1 MKLSNDDLCKLNEFW
16 LYCKENQHFNVGYPE
31 SADFD
36 YSVLEKF
43 LKFSINNCGD
53 WRIGNN
59 FKLNT
64 FEFEREVMAFFSKL
78 FKISNKESWGYIS
91 NGGTEGNLFSC
102 YLAREL
108 FPTGTIYYSEE
119 THYSIAKIVKMLNIP
134 ARKISSLSSGEI
146 NYVHLIEQIQSDKQ
160 SNPIIFA
167 NIGTTMRGATDDI
180 ERIQHD
186 LSVLGLDRENYYIH
200 ADAALSGMIMPFV
213 DDPQP
218 YSFEDGVDSISV
230 SGHKMIGSPIPCGII
245 LAKRRMVEKISADI
259 DYISSRDQTVTGS
272 RNGHNVL
279 FMWTA
284 IKSHSTA
291 DWRRKINQCFEMADY
306 VIERL
311 QRASIKA
318 WRNKNSN
325 TIVFP
330 RPSDWVWRKHCLAT
344 SGDVAHIITM
354 PHIDSKEQL
363 DPVIEDIIS
372 DLQPN
377 YGILNVC
384 GQN

>member
-1 MKLSNDDLCKLNEFW
+1 
-16 LYCKENQHFNVGYPE
+16 
-31 SADFD
+31 
-36 YSVLEKF
+36 
-43 LKFSINNCGD
+43 
-53 WRIGNN
+53 
-59 FKLNT
+59 
-64 FEFEREVMAFFSKL
+64 
-78 FKISNKESWGYIS
+78 
-91 NGGTEGNLFSC
+91 
-102 YLAREL
+102 
-108 FPTGTIYYSEE
+108 
-119 THYSIAKIVKMLNIP
+119 
-134 ARKISSLSSGEI
+134 
-146 NYVHLIEQIQSDKQ
+146 
-160 SNPIIFA
+160 
-167 NIGTTMRGATDDI
+167 MRGATDDI

-245 LAKRRMVEKISADI
+245 LAKRRMVDQISADI

-279 FMWTA
+279 FMWAA
-284 IKSHSTA
+284 IKSHSMA

-311 QRASIKA
+311 QQASITA

-330 RPSDWVWRKHCLAT
+330 RPSDRVWRKHCLAT

-354 PHIDSKEQL
+354 PHIDTKEQL
-363 DPVIEDIIS
+363 DPVIEDIIT

>member
-1 MKLSNDDLCKLNEFW
+1 
-16 LYCKENQHFNVGYPE
+16 
-31 SADFD
+31 
-36 YSVLEKF
+36 
-43 LKFSINNCGD
+43 
-53 WRIGNN
+53 
-59 FKLNT
+59 
-64 FEFEREVMAFFSKL
+64 MAFFSKL

-108 FPTGTIYYSEE
+108 LPTGTIYYSEE

-245 LAKRRMVEKISADI
+245 LAKRRMV
-259 DYISSRDQTVTGS
+259 DQIFC
-272 RNGHNVL
+272 R
-279 FMWTA
+279 
-284 IKSHSTA
+284 
-291 DWRRKINQCFEMADY
+291 Y
-306 VIERL
+306 
-311 QRASIKA
+311 
-318 WRNKNSN
+318 
-325 TIVFP
+325 
-330 RPSDWVWRKHCLAT
+330 
-344 SGDVAHIITM
+344 
-354 PHIDSKEQL
+354 
-363 DPVIEDIIS
+363 
-372 DLQPN
+372 
-377 YGILNVC
+377 
-384 GQN
+384 